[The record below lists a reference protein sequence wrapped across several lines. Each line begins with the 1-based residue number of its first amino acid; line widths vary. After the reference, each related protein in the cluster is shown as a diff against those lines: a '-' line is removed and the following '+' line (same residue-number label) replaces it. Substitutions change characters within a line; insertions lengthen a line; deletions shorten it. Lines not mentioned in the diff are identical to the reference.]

1 METTTPFD
9 QQQTARYIQIM
20 KDFHSISTPWPA
32 LHRLAAASFVVV
44 IMGLAGCRS
53 GLDLNA
59 LPTYPEDFQRTYF
72 EAQNH
77 LLKGDLDLAYTG
89 FLSCLELQPEEA
101 ALRFDL
107 AKIDLQLERYEASLS
122 HLNIACD
129 MDEENRWY
137 REYRAKTALSLFL
150 FGGALED
157 LIFVQKQRPGDLD
170 WTMEWSLLL
179 ADAGA
184 PEEALQLC
192 EHYELLAPGD
202 PDILLQKLYFHELLD
217 QYEEIYNALETA
229 VVKHPDV
236 PEFKMQWAQILRAT
250 GQSKQALQVLKAL
263 SNEDPTNGIVQLE
276 LAQLFTQ
283 FDELEKA
290 QNALRNAFASE
301 EVYPEEKHEI
311 LLQYLQII
319 ALAETNQKIA
329 LESDIHVA
337 LKGLLDIA
345 LKMHPDHDPIL
356 MVAADFEQS
365 MGNESVAQQ
374 HLIRAVASNPGNRL
388 AWSNLIALDANLGQI
403 ENMAQH
409 AIDAMERF
417 PLDVEFALMT
427 GMAHLDL
434 KDYPTTVDALE
445 RGLGLLVD
453 DAALEARV
461 AAMLGDALH
470 ALGKDERAAQAYEQ
484 SLTIDPDNPLVLNN
498 HAYYLALSGK
508 SLERALECSSRAL
521 ELNPSSANIMDTHA
535 WILFKLNRF
544 PEAMDYITQAL
555 INAEKVGPAFL
566 EHDGDIRSAMGDIEG
581 AVNSWKKALQL
592 GGDAESLNPK
602 IKGSR

>member
-1 METTTPFD
+1 M
-9 QQQTARYIQIM
+9 RGL
-20 KDFHSISTPWPA
+20 HSICTGQHV
-32 LHRLAAASFVVV
+32 LHRFVLSCFATLVLSLV
-44 IMGLAGCRS
+44 GCRQ
-53 GLDLNA
+53 GLDLSA

-72 EAQNH
+72 DAQSH
-77 LLKGDLDLAYTG
+77 LIKDDLDLAYTG

-107 AKIDLQLERYEASLS
+107 AKIDVQLERYEASLN

-129 MDEENRWY
+129 LDGQNRWY
-137 REYRAKTALSLFL
+137 REYRATTALALLLFDD
-150 FGGALED
+150 ALDD
-157 LIFVQKQRPGDLD
+157 LIFVQEQRPGDLD
-170 WTMEWSLLL
+170 WSLEWSLSL

-184 PEEALQLC
+184 PEKALLLC
-192 EHYELLAPGD
+192 EHYELVAPGD
-202 PDILLQKLYFHELLD
+202 PEILLQKLYFHELLD
-217 QYEEIYNALETA
+217 QYEEIYTELETA

-236 PEFKMQWAQILRAT
+236 PEFKMQWAQMLKAT
-250 GQSKQALQVLKAL
+250 GQSEQAFQVLKSLA
-263 SNEDPTNGIVQLE
+263 NEDPTNGIVQLE

-290 QNALRNAFASE
+290 QSALQNAFASE

-319 ALAETNQKIA
+319 ALAEANQEIT

-337 LKGLLDIA
+337 FNRLLDIA

-365 MGNESVAQQ
+365 KGNEAAAQQ
-374 HLIRAVASNPGNRL
+374 HLIRALSANPGNRL
-388 AWSNLIALDANLGQI
+388 AWSNLIALDAKLGQI
-403 ENMAQH
+403 QHMAEH
-409 AIDAMERF
+409 ATDAMDRF
-417 PLDVEFALMT
+417 PLDAEFALMT
-427 GMAHLDL
+427 GMAHLEL

-461 AAMLGDALH
+461 TAMLGDALH

-484 SLTIDPDNPLVLNN
+484 SLTLDPDNPMVLNN

-508 SLERALECSSRAL
+508 SLERALECSGRAL
-521 ELNPSSANIMDTHA
+521 ELNPSNANLMDTHA
-535 WILFKLNRF
+535 WVLFKLNRF

-555 INAEKVGPAFL
+555 INAENLGAAFL
-566 EHDGDIRSAMGDIEG
+566 EHDGDIRAAMGDLEG
-581 AVNSWKKALQL
+581 AVNSWKKAIEL
-592 GGDAESLNPK
+592 GGDAKSLEPK
-602 IKGSR
+602 IKGNR